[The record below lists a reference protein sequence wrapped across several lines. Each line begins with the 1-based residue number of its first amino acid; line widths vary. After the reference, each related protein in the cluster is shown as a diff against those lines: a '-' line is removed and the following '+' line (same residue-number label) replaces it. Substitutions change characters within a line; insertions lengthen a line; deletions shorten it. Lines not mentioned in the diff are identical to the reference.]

1 MKITKISQNKIKIL
15 IPYDE
20 LYENDINYDEM
31 LDFNDKTKSFFM
43 DILEQAQS
51 ETKIDFENSQIVI
64 EVYPYLDEGFA
75 AIMTV
80 NPMRLNRQKYR
91 YLNYKVK
98 SKQEAVQNLYFQF
111 NDFELLLDCVKQ
123 INSADLLESS
133 LYQLDHFYI
142 LLVKVCDYLPVPAV
156 LSEYGSKLSDT
167 KFLDG
172 IASEYGKV
180 LIEHNAI
187 KVLQDDFS

>member
-20 LYENDINYDEM
+20 LYENNINYDEM

-43 DILEQAQS
+43 NILEQAQS

-98 SKQEAVQNLYFQF
+98 SKQDTVQKLCYQF
-111 NDFELLLDCVKQ
+111 DSFETVLDCVRR
-123 INSADLLESS
+123 INPDAIQESV
-133 LYQLDHFYI
+133 LYQVNSVYI
-142 LLVKVCDYLPVPAV
+142 LQVAV
-156 LSEYGSKLSDT
+156 SGLQSEPDILKEYGRKLPS
-167 KFLDG
+167 FQYLNG
-172 IASEYGKV
+172 YAGEYGKV
-180 LIEHNAI
+180 LIEHDAVQI
-187 KVLQDDFS
+187 LQKTF

>member
-20 LYENDINYDEM
+20 LYENNINYDEM

-43 DILEQAQS
+43 NILEQAQS

-98 SKQEAVQNLYFQF
+98 SKQDTVQKLCYQF
-111 NDFELLLDCVKQ
+111 DSFETVLDCIRR
-123 INSADLLESS
+123 INPDTIQESV
-133 LYQLDHFYI
+133 LYQVNSVY
-142 LLVKVCDYLPVPAV
+142 LLQVTVSGLQSEPDMLK
-156 LSEYGSKLSDT
+156 EYGKKLPSHQYL
-167 KFLDG
+167 KG
-172 IASEYGKV
+172 YASEYGKV
-180 LIEHNAI
+180 LIEHDA
-187 KVLQDDFS
+187 VQTLQKTF

>member
-20 LYENDINYDEM
+20 LYENNINYDEM

-43 DILEQAQS
+43 NILEQAQS

-98 SKQEAVQNLYFQF
+98 SKQDTVQKLCYQF
-111 NDFELLLDCVKQ
+111 DSFETVLDCVRR
-123 INSADLLESS
+123 INPDTIQESV
-133 LYQLDHFYI
+133 LYQVNSVYI
-142 LLVKVCDYLPVPAV
+142 LQVAVSGLQSEPDMLKEYSRKLPSFQYLNGYA
-156 LSEYGSKLSDT
+156 G
-167 KFLDG
+167 
-172 IASEYGKV
+172 EYGKV
-180 LIEHNAI
+180 LIEHDA
-187 KVLQDDFS
+187 VQTLQKTF

>member
-20 LYENDINYDEM
+20 LYENNINYDEM

-43 DILEQAQS
+43 NILEQAQS

-98 SKQEAVQNLYFQF
+98 SKQDTVQKLCYQF
-111 NDFELLLDCVKQ
+111 DSFETVLDCVRR
-123 INSADLLESS
+123 INPDTIQESV
-133 LYQLDHFYI
+133 LYQVNSVYI
-142 LLVKVCDYLPVPAV
+142 LQVAV
-156 LSEYGSKLSDT
+156 SGLQSEPDMLKEYGRKLPS
-167 KFLDG
+167 FQYLNG
-172 IASEYGKV
+172 YAGEYGKV
-180 LIEHNAI
+180 LIEHDA
-187 KVLQDDFS
+187 VQTLQKTF

>member
-20 LYENDINYDEM
+20 LYENNINYDEM

-43 DILEQAQS
+43 NILEQAQS

-98 SKQEAVQNLYFQF
+98 SKQDTVQKLCYQF
-111 NDFELLLDCVKQ
+111 DSFETVLDCVRR
-123 INSADLLESS
+123 INPDTIQESV
-133 LYQLDHFYI
+133 LYQVNSVYI
-142 LLVKVCDYLPVPAV
+142 LQVAV
-156 LSEYGSKLSDT
+156 SGLQSEPDMLKEYGRKLPS
-167 KFLDG
+167 FQYLNG
-172 IASEYGKV
+172 YAGEYGKV
-180 LIEHNAI
+180 LIEHDA
-187 KVLQDDFS
+187 VQTLQEVF

>member
-20 LYENDINYDEM
+20 LYENNINYDEM

-43 DILEQAQS
+43 NILEQAQS

-98 SKQEAVQNLYFQF
+98 SKQDTVQKLCYQF
-111 NDFELLLDCVKQ
+111 DSFETVLDCVRR
-123 INSADLLESS
+123 INPDTIQESV
-133 LYQLDHFYI
+133 LYQVNSVYI
-142 LLVKVCDYLPVPAV
+142 LQVAV
-156 LSEYGSKLSDT
+156 SGLQSEPDILKEYGRKLPS
-167 KFLDG
+167 FQYLNG
-172 IASEYGKV
+172 YAGEYGKV
-180 LIEHNAI
+180 LIEHDAVQI
-187 KVLQDDFS
+187 LQKTF

>member
-20 LYENDINYDEM
+20 LYENNINYDEM

-43 DILEQAQS
+43 NILEQAQS

-91 YLNYKVK
+91 YLKYKVK
-98 SKQEAVQNLYFQF
+98 SKQDTVQKLCYQF
-111 NDFELLLDCVKQ
+111 DSFETVLDCVRR
-123 INSADLLESS
+123 INPDTIQESV
-133 LYQLDHFYI
+133 LYQVNSVYI
-142 LLVKVCDYLPVPAV
+142 LQVAV
-156 LSEYGSKLSDT
+156 SGLQSEPDMLKEYGRKLPS
-167 KFLDG
+167 FQYLNG
-172 IASEYGKV
+172 YAGEYGKV
-180 LIEHNAI
+180 LIEHDA
-187 KVLQDDFS
+187 VQTLQKTF

>member
-20 LYENDINYDEM
+20 LYENNINYDEM

-43 DILEQAQS
+43 NILEQAQS

-98 SKQEAVQNLYFQF
+98 SKQDTVQKLCYQF
-111 NDFELLLDCVKQ
+111 DSFETVLDCVRR
-123 INSADLLESS
+123 INPDTIQESV
-133 LYQLDHFYI
+133 LYQVNSVYI
-142 LLVKVCDYLPVPAV
+142 LQVAV
-156 LSEYGSKLSDT
+156 SGLQSEPDMLKEYGRKLPS
-167 KFLDG
+167 FQYLNG
-172 IASEYGKV
+172 YAGEYGKV
-180 LIEHNAI
+180 LI
-187 KVLQDDFS
+187 

>member
-20 LYENDINYDEM
+20 LYENNINYDEM
-31 LDFNDKTKSFFM
+31 LDFNDKTNSFFM
-43 DILEQAQS
+43 NILEQAQS

-98 SKQEAVQNLYFQF
+98 SKQDTVQKLCYQF
-111 NDFELLLDCVKQ
+111 DSFETVLDCVRR
-123 INSADLLESS
+123 INPDTIQESV
-133 LYQLDHFYI
+133 LYQVNSVYI
-142 LLVKVCDYLPVPAV
+142 LQVAV
-156 LSEYGSKLSDT
+156 SGLQSEPDMLKEYGRKLPS
-167 KFLDG
+167 FQYLNG
-172 IASEYGKV
+172 YAGEYGKV
-180 LIEHNAI
+180 LIEHDA
-187 KVLQDDFS
+187 VQTLQEVF

>member
-20 LYENDINYDEM
+20 LYENNINYDEM

-43 DILEQAQS
+43 NILEQAQS

-98 SKQEAVQNLYFQF
+98 SKQDTVQKLCYQF
-111 NDFELLLDCVKQ
+111 DSFETVLDCVHR
-123 INSADLLESS
+123 INPDTIQESV
-133 LYQLDHFYI
+133 LYQVNSVYI
-142 LLVKVCDYLPVPAV
+142 LQVAV
-156 LSEYGSKLSDT
+156 SGLQSEPDMLKEYGRKLPS
-167 KFLDG
+167 FQYLNG
-172 IASEYGKV
+172 YAGEYGKV
-180 LIEHNAI
+180 LIEHDA
-187 KVLQDDFS
+187 VQTLQEVF

>member
-20 LYENDINYDEM
+20 LYENNINYDEM

-43 DILEQAQS
+43 NILEQAQS

-98 SKQEAVQNLYFQF
+98 SKQDTVQKLCYQF
-111 NDFELLLDCVKQ
+111 DSFETVLDCVRR
-123 INSADLLESS
+123 INPDTIQESV
-133 LYQLDHFYI
+133 LYQVNSVYI
-142 LLVKVCDYLPVPAV
+142 LQVAV
-156 LSEYGSKLSDT
+156 SGLQSEPDMLKEYGRKLPS
-167 KFLDG
+167 FQYLNG
-172 IASEYGKV
+172 YAGEYGKV
-180 LIEHNAI
+180 LIEHDAVQI
-187 KVLQDDFS
+187 LQKTF

>member
-20 LYENDINYDEM
+20 LYENNINYDEM

-43 DILEQAQS
+43 NILEQAQS

-98 SKQEAVQNLYFQF
+98 SKQDTVQKLCYQF
-111 NDFELLLDCVKQ
+111 DSFETVLDCVRR
-123 INSADLLESS
+123 INPDTIQESV
-133 LYQLDHFYI
+133 LYQVNSVY
-142 LLVKVCDYLPVPAV
+142 LLQVTVSGLQSEPDMLK
-156 LSEYGSKLSDT
+156 EYGKKLPSHQYL
-167 KFLDG
+167 KG
-172 IASEYGKV
+172 YASEYGKV
-180 LIEHNAI
+180 LIEHDAVQI
-187 KVLQDDFS
+187 LQKTF

>member
-20 LYENDINYDEM
+20 LYENNINYDEM

-43 DILEQAQS
+43 NILEQAQS

-98 SKQEAVQNLYFQF
+98 SKQDTVQKLCYQF
-111 NDFELLLDCVKQ
+111 DSFETVLDCVRR
-123 INSADLLESS
+123 INPDTIQESV
-133 LYQLDHFYI
+133 LYQVNSVYI
-142 LLVKVCDYLPVPAV
+142 LQVAV
-156 LSEYGSKLSDT
+156 SGLQSEPDILKEYGRKLPS
-167 KFLDG
+167 FQYLNG
-172 IASEYGKV
+172 YAGEYGKV
-180 LIEHNAI
+180 LIEHDA
-187 KVLQDDFS
+187 VQTLQEVF